1 MQAFCGR
8 KVVRSSIADCAL
20 DYPMLLCKSL
30 LMTLL
35 FVLLSACGTADV
47 VETSSP
53 TTYSVSAQY
62 GSINGSWDRARN
74 EAAAKATQFC
84 RAKGQQVALLDEQ
97 RSGVLGFTPQK
108 STITFACA
116 QDTKEAQQLASKGD
130 FALNPWIGRSVAD
143 FVIQRGPPTNS
154 IDLGG
159 NRRTFQ
165 WQTTSQTPA
174 AIVPLNGGALVGV
187 PSRQQSCLVSL
198 VANSNKSA
206 PTLSDWMIESWS
218 ANGAC

>member
-1 MQAFCGR
+1 VLAF
-8 KVVRSSIADCAL
+8 
-20 DYPMLLCKSL
+20 
-30 LMTLL
+30 
-35 FVLLSACGTADV
+35 
-47 VETSSP
+47 
-53 TTYSVSAQY
+53 
-62 GSINGSWDRARN
+62 
-74 EAAAKATQFC
+74 
-84 RAKGQQVALLDEQ
+84 
-97 RSGVLGFTPQK
+97 LGFTPQK

-130 FALNPWIGRSVAD
+130 FALNPWIGRPIAD
-143 FVIQRGPPTNS
+143 FVVQRGPPTNS

-174 AIVPLNGGALVGV
+174 AIVPLSGGTLVGV
-187 PSRQQSCLVSL
+187 PSRQESCLVSL